1 MMHTERLGAGV
12 ADLGA
17 SNVRVAA
24 GTAPVATEEGVV
36 PLSVALR
43 APGSTIP
50 AQEQPAMVNK
60 QTHQAA
66 RHFVE
71 SRVLMLGISLSLL
84 PDVQLDSEPAYQR
97 LPISSWMADRLE

>member
-1 MMHTERLGAGV
+1 
-12 ADLGA
+12 
-17 SNVRVAA
+17 
-24 GTAPVATEEGVV
+24 
-36 PLSVALR
+36 
-43 APGSTIP
+43 
-50 AQEQPAMVNK
+50 MVNK